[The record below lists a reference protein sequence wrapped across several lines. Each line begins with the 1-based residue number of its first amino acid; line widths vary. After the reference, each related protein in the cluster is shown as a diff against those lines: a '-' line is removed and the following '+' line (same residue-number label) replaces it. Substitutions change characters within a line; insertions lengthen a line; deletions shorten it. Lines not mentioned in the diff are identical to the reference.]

1 MSCLGF
7 LWLSLVF
14 ANVFLDL
21 EDRQEEGGFWKAV
34 HPGKRRRDDGWGDGN
49 PIVPRHP
56 LPPYRRNWAA

>member
-7 LWLSLVF
+7 LWLSLVL

-34 HPGKRRRDDGWGDGN
+34 HPGKREEGRWLGRWE
-49 PIVPRHP
+49 PCS
-56 LPPYRRNWAA
+56 A